1 MLSYIA
7 HYQFI
12 NMNNKHGP
20 NIGFSGFIRHQMD
33 TRGDPDIG
41 KNKRSRAPAIRE
53 FVDCIELNISR
64 LAGCNI
70 TG

>member
-1 MLSYIA
+1 MGYVP

-12 NMNNKHGP
+12 IMKNKHGP

-64 LAGCNI
+64 LTGCNI
-70 TG
+70 AR